1 MSENQLVRKG
11 VFIDKMFDKIDSS
24 DNALAI
30 GKFIANSGMAPKHF
44 KDNPAGLMLAIEAGA
59 QLGLTW
65 FHSIQNIAI
74 INNIVMIMGD
84 AAKAMILESGVC
96 EDWEES
102 EEGSWLKK
110 DYVYIIKSKRKG
122 KEKWEKETRFGYEDA
137 LLAGL
142 TTKQGP
148 WMQYP
153 KGQCRYRALGFHA
166 RYSYPDVMKGF
177 KTREEVMDYPETE
190 IDAGYAHVISPDTT
204 EALDAKAAITN
215 IGKNAAAKADKK
227 KVVKIDEKPVV
238 DKPVETK
245 VEEKPIVEE
254 VLPIVNE
261 PGNEEEDDD
270 LLLEEE
276 EPGGNYVEE
285 QPEEPIV
292 DVAEEMPVPEP
303 EPEPKPEEV
312 KKEAPKA
319 EKAEKPKANPVKEEA
334 LNEDGNAMLRE
345 AVMEVLM
352 EVQDGKLLST
362 TELGR
367 RSFPSVMKL
376 AEKLLGFTK
385 FSKVPEFMN
394 GAPKHPMWDTLISN
408 KYPGKTFKV
417 AYGSGQATKLLTEG
431 NEEDIVQLIL
441 NIQ

>member
-11 VFIDKMFDKIDSS
+11 VFIDKMFDKIESS

-59 QLGLTW
+59 QLGLSW

-177 KTREEVMDYPETE
+177 KTREEVLDYPPEE
-190 IDAGYAHVISPDTT
+190 LDLGYANVVSPDTT

-215 IGKNAAAKADKK
+215 IGKTAAAKSDKK
-227 KVVKIDEKPVV
+227 KVDKIEVKPVV
-238 DKPVETK
+238 DKPVQTK
-245 VEEKPIVEE
+245 VEEKPKVEE
-254 VLPIVNE
+254 IPQIVNE
-261 PGNEEEDDD
+261 PVNDDEEVDDD
-270 LLLEEE
+270 LLVEEE
-276 EPGGNYVEE
+276 EVLE

-292 DVAEEMPVPEP
+292 DVAEEMPAPEP
-303 EPEPKPEEV
+303 EPEPETVEV
-312 KKEAPKA
+312 KKEAPKS
-319 EKAEKPKANPVKEEA
+319 EKLKANPAKEEA

-345 AVMEVLM
+345 AVLEVLM
-352 EVQDGKLLST
+352 DVQDGKLLST

-385 FSKVPEFMN
+385 FSKVPEFMS
-394 GAPKHPMWDTLISN
+394 GVPKHPMWDTLISN

-417 AYGSGQATKLLTEG
+417 AYGNVQATKLLTEG